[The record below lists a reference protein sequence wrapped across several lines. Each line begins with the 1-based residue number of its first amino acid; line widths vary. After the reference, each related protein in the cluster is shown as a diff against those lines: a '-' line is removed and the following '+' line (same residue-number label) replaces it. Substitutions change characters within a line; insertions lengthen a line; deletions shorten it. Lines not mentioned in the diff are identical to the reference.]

1 MVVERSAKPRVQVAA
16 NAPAPPRLPF
26 ECEWLP
32 ARPVAWPRLR
42 LLFSGPT
49 RPELRLAFGTY
60 PSKTTTIIAITTTTT
75 TTAMTRKQNNND
87 NDNENKKTSKQL
99 MGR

>member
-16 NAPAPPRLPF
+16 SAPAPPRLPF
-26 ECEWLP
+26 EYVLLP

-75 TTAMTRKQNNND
+75 TITTRKQNNND
-87 NDNENKKTSKQL
+87 DDSENKKTSKQL
-99 MGR
+99 MGK